1 MSQRVVCR
9 GSQNRKA
16 QRTEMSGWR
25 ILRRLC
31 STTLKRSR
39 RSLIAVAS
47 KLVQP
52 LNELSFS
59 LMARSDRA
67 DATIEIILASLFCSQ
82 RLKIGKN
89 AHRLVIARW
98 VAAFDSVLNLAPDAG
113 TALLESL
120 QPHAE
125 RFFGL
130 RCLAAPFR
138 STALG
143 AGTPTLFPALLRPH
157 SQCTGRPLCRRR
169 RVFPAK
175 SGPQLLTR
183 IGVPVNATQQRLNLA

>member
-1 MSQRVVCR
+1 MSQRLVCR

-67 DATIEIILASLFCSQ
+67 DATIEIIFASLFCSH

-89 AHRLVIARW
+89 AHRLALAHRLP
-98 VAAFDSVLNLAPDAG
+98 ASVPLPTPPPAP
-113 TALLESL
+113 
-120 QPHAE
+120 
-125 RFFGL
+125 
-130 RCLAAPFR
+130 
-138 STALG
+138 
-143 AGTPTLFPALLRPH
+143 TPTLLTNL
-157 SQCTGRPLCRRR
+157 PL
-169 RVFPAK
+169 
-175 SGPQLLTR
+175 
-183 IGVPVNATQQRLNLA
+183 